1 MRFLLPKD
9 FLYGIAG
16 FVWIVAGTILCT
28 RAIIWLSQL
37 SFTNELYSESIG
49 LSIAG
54 FGYYFGFSKLVRK
67 NISRISQLTEKA
79 SAFAFTPL
87 RGYVMI
93 ALMITIGITLRNSSF
108 PKYYLAIPYTA
119 MGGCLLFG
127 SVKYFREFFSFRSQE
142 NK

>member
-1 MRFLLPKD
+1 MELQALFGSLPEQFCAHEQLFGFHNYRLRMNCIANQLDFPLLD
-9 FLYGIAG
+9 S
-16 FVWIVAGTILCT
+16 VTILDF
-28 RAIIWLSQL
+28 Q
-37 SFTNELYSESIG
+37 NLYE
-49 LSIAG
+49 
-54 FGYYFGFSKLVRK
+54 K

-127 SVKYFREFFSFRSQE
+127 SVKFFREFFSFRSQE